1 MLEAI
6 IEVFDGD
13 RLQNSFYKE
22 FESKEQAIKWVAQQN
37 EHLYLSKAIAG
48 WHYE

>member
-6 IEVFDGD
+6 IEVFDGEL
-13 RLQNSFYKE
+13 LQNSFYKE

-37 EHLYLSKAIAG
+37 GHPFLSMVIAG
-48 WHYE
+48 WHYG